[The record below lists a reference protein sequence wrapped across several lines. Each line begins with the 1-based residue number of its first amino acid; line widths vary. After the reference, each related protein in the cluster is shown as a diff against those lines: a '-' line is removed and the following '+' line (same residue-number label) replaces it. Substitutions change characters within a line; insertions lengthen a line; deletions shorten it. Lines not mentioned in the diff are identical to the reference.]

1 MSKQEEHGNKGTILA
16 FACKNSGKPQKTCYS
31 VRTAYVPSTPE
42 PGISWM
48 EVQTVT
54 ITQTCSVNVK
64 ILWQCNIVY
73 IIIIIHLQITAQKYN
88 KI

>member
-42 PGISWM
+42 PGIS
-48 EVQTVT
+48 
-54 ITQTCSVNVK
+54 
-64 ILWQCNIVY
+64 
-73 IIIIIHLQITAQKYN
+73 
-88 KI
+88 